1 MKNMDPLNDNVATLL
16 HQSSDKFVAELWKDG
31 KRSCSEYRSC
41 WRFLLAGLV
50 IFLCLFCPHFHL
62 FIVNIYSVFSVV
74 QYQKYK
80 REAALLLVWSFA
92 HVPFLSSCFS
102 YSLFELITHLLL
114 VNLCQILSVELCLK
128 FLTCCTEVLN
138 INSCFLHEQYSAG
151 VGDTL
156 ENLFPEI
163 KLINS

>member
-1 MKNMDPLNDNVATLL
+1 MTMWLHSCTSLL
-16 HQSSDKFVAELWKDG
+16 TNLLQNFGKMVRGHALSTEVVGDFSLLDQLSFCACSVLTSTSS
-31 KRSCSEYRSC
+31 
-41 WRFLLAGLV
+41 LL
-50 IFLCLFCPHFHL
+50 
-62 FIVNIYSVFSVV
+62 NIYSVFSMV

-102 YSLFELITHLLL
+102 YSLLELITHLLL
-114 VNLCQILSVELCLK
+114 VNLCQILSIELCLK

-138 INSCFLHEQYSAG
+138 INSCFLHEQCSAG

-156 ENLFPEI
+156 ENIFPEI